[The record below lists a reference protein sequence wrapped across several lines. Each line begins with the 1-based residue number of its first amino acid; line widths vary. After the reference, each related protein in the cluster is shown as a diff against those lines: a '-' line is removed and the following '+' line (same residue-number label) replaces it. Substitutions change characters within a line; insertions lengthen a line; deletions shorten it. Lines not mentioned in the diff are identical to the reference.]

1 MSSRYAIPMIRFA
14 RSARHGRFGRI
25 SWCATDALQMSPGG
39 LLSVNPLHLLS
50 QSAPSSFYF
59 FECPFHE
66 RVFRFHRALLGRGRL
81 CPANEFGQ
89 RLGCARHPSKGHCLV
104 VVGPEDEL
112 AAIGY
117 SDVIVVRHE
126 IAHCNGWRGN
136 HPGIRSLKG
145 QETQEQY
152 GARFERWKKFVDERD
167 TRAAELKAL
176 APTVVEKPAPKKTAH
191 HMQQQAPA
199 IIKYCMTLLWFSLPC
214 LSQS

>member
-1 MSSRYAIPMIRFA
+1 MCAGINWRRYYLGYLMLVPMA
-14 RSARHGRFGRI
+14 VNVHAADVDQEKLRI
-25 SWCATDALQMSPGG
+25 YPPPEFDHPYAGELQIIYPTTEEMKK
-39 LLSVNPLHLLS
+39 
-50 QSAPSSFYF
+50 
-59 FECPFHE
+59 
-66 RVFRFHRALLGRGRL
+66 L

-89 RLGCARHPSKGHCLV
+89 RLGCARHPSQGHCLV

-136 HPGIRSLKG
+136 HPRIRSLKG

-152 GARFERWKKFVDERD
+152 GARFERWKKFVDERN

-176 APTVVEKPAPKKTAH
+176 APTVVEKP
-191 HMQQQAPA
+191 
-199 IIKYCMTLLWFSLPC
+199 
-214 LSQS
+214 